1 MGHIKYASDVGAPVE
16 VAFTYTD
23 TSMFVPEWMV
33 GIATFEPSGDTG
45 YGVGSI
51 YEATLRLG
59 VWHPTVECE
68 ITRYRPNAV
77 IGYTLRRRRSGKAA
91 PADPAEPA
99 TPWGTMTLHF
109 DPLGYGRTVLTSEIE
124 YETARIPGRMCV
136 AAVHSTLRWTLRRT
150 ESQLR
155 RAIEEF
161 HGTDLVG
168 RIA

>member
-23 TSMFVPEWMV
+23 TPMFVPEWMV
-33 GIATFEPSGDTG
+33 GIATFEPAQESG
-45 YGVGSI
+45 YGAGAV
-51 YEATLRLG
+51 YLATLRLG

-77 IGYTLRRRRSGKAA
+77 IGYTLRRHRSGKAV
-91 PADPAEPA
+91 PADSDPMQPPAG
-99 TPWGTMTLHF
+99 WGTLTLHF

-124 YETARIPGRMCV
+124 YPQAHRLPGRMC
-136 AAVHSTLRWTLRRT
+136 AALVRWTLRRT